1 MWKDIYKSW
10 LNYKKLDSFVRKD
23 LEGKTDKELEDMF
36 YTNLSFGTGGMRGI
50 LGAGTNRLNI
60 YTIRRANNGLAQY
73 LVKTYDKDQLSRG
86 VVIAHDNRLMS
97 KEFSKESARVLGAYG
112 IKSYLFH
119 DLRPTPELSFAVR
132 ETKALAGIVITASH
146 NPPNYNGY
154 KIYDEHGCQYTP
166 RYANEIIE
174 YVNETEDLFSI
185 KATEFTDLLSNDL
198 IEFLGEETD
207 KSYLDHV
214 KTLSVHP
221 GGKKPL
227 NIVFTPLH
235 GTSGYLGERL
245 LRECGYLVHPVKEQM
260 VNDPYFSTVKSPNP
274 EDKAVFELSEKLGN
288 TLNAELLIA
297 TDPDGDRLGIGVLH
311 NSEYVYLNGNQTGAL
326 MIYYLLNEKRKQGT
340 LPEKGIVFNTI
351 VTSNLGAEIA
361 RSFDMDVFS
370 TLTGFKFIGE
380 QARYLE
386 KEDREFVFGYEESYG
401 YVVKDFVRDKDSLQA
416 MLLISEVATFYKNT
430 ENKTLYDKLM
440 DIFKE
445 YGYYYEGLKNIHLLG
460 KTGQETIEKI
470 MNEFR
475 QNSLSVYLGKK
486 VTIKEDFL
494 LSKRYINGSVEKIEL
509 PESNVMKFILEDKSW
524 FVLRPSGTEPKLK
537 IYAGVIGKSLE
548 DAQNKVQEL
557 LEGINKIVEKVQ

>member
-1 MWKDIYKSW
+1 
-10 LNYKKLDSFVRKD
+10 
-23 LEGKTDKELEDMF
+23 
-36 YTNLSFGTGGMRGI
+36 
-50 LGAGTNRLNI
+50 
-60 YTIRRANNGLAQY
+60 
-73 LVKTYDKDQLSRG
+73 
-86 VVIAHDNRLMS
+86 
-97 KEFSKESARVLGAYG
+97 
-112 IKSYLFH
+112 
-119 DLRPTPELSFAVR
+119 
-132 ETKALAGIVITASH
+132 
-146 NPPNYNGY
+146 
-154 KIYDEHGCQYTP
+154 
-166 RYANEIIE
+166 
-174 YVNETEDLFSI
+174 
-185 KATEFTDLLSNDL
+185 
-198 IEFLGEETD
+198 
-207 KSYLDHV
+207 
-214 KTLSVHP
+214 
-221 GGKKPL
+221 
-227 NIVFTPLH
+227 
-235 GTSGYLGERL
+235 
-245 LRECGYLVHPVKEQM
+245 M